1 MAAGTLLCS
10 GDKLVVVTEDGELL
24 LVEASSK
31 AYKVLHRQQVV
42 GLGARA
48 APSIA
53 NGRLYVRDKR
63 RLTCFSL
70 K

>member
-1 MAAGTLLCS
+1 
-10 GDKLVVVTEDGELL
+10 VTEDGELL
-24 LVEASSK
+24 LVEASPK

-42 GLGARA
+42 GFGARA

-63 RLTCFSL
+63 RLACFSL